1 VWVVGIAVDSPKSRI
16 MFSDESLA
24 ARLCSAPRN
33 LARQPVQLSKP
44 KQHGF
49 GHETY
54 IAIANTI

>member
-1 VWVVGIAVDSPKSRI
+1 